1 MITYYYII
9 GNPRCSFH
17 ITAKRYISSLRKAGY
32 QVEEA
37 DINQIKPNSYAL
49 VYPLFFLRD
58 DKDVQRFKDVHK
70 YLIGFHSSGTDRFG
84 ERWVKLFNNSKIDLL
99 IAPSE
104 YTKDALVNSGV
115 KTRIEIVPHGISQ
128 EFRPLNLTR
137 SSELRVLTFIWHN
150 PFEKGADVLI
160 KLAKKFPDISFT
172 VSGNGL
178 IGDIPPNIRIDKTWR
193 NESQLAKFYNTFDI
207 YLGLQRDGA
216 FELCPL
222 EALACGL
229 IVISNKVGGVPYLNE
244 NNSLLIPPKGK
255 TLLFENKVNQDEVGY
270 VADPDIEGWY
280 DSFNYCIHHIK
291 ELKEK
296 AIQGSKEIRKSYSLD
311 KIGQRLK
318 SVISKLAI

>member
-1 MITYYYII
+1 MITYYYVKA
-9 GNPRCSFH
+9 NPYCSFYL
-17 ITAKRYISSLRKAGY
+17 TAKRYISSLRKAGY
-32 QVEEA
+32 KVEEA
-37 DINQIKPNSYAL
+37 NISQIKPNPYAL
-49 VYPLFFLRD
+49 VYPLFFLRN
-58 DKDVQRFKDVHK
+58 DKGIQSLKDAHK

-84 ERWVKLFNNSKIDLL
+84 QRWVKLFNNPEIDLL

-104 YTKDALVNSGV
+104 YTKNALVNSGV
-115 KTRIEIVPHGISQ
+115 KTRIEIVPHGISE

-137 SSELRVLTFIWHN
+137 SLKLRVLTFIWHN

-178 IGDIPPNIRIDKTWR
+178 TGDIPPNIRIDKTWR
-193 NESQLAKFYNTFDI
+193 NESQLANFYNTFDI

-255 TLLFENKVNQDEVGY
+255 VKLFENGVNQDEVGY
-270 VADPDIEGWY
+270 VADPDVEGWY
-280 DSFNYCIHHIK
+280 KAFDYCIHHIK

-296 AIQGSKEIRKSYSLD
+296 AIQGSKEIRSSYSLD
-311 KIGQRLK
+311 KIGQKLK
-318 SVISKLAI
+318 KVIGEL